1 MYLFAVSSVSVYAV
15 LTSGWASNSKYAFF
29 GAVRAAAQMISYEVS
44 IGLIIISTI
53 LCAGTLNLTELV
65 MAQEEIWFFI
75 PLFPAFC
82 MFFVSALAETNR
94 APFDMAEGESELV
107 SGFNTEYS
115 AMTFAM
121 FFLAEY
127 AHIILMGAMT
137 TLLFLGG

>member
-1 MYLFAVSSVSVYAV
+1 
-15 LTSGWASNSKYAFF
+15 
-29 GAVRAAAQMISYEVS
+29 
-44 IGLIIISTI
+44 
-53 LCAGTLNLTELV
+53 
-65 MAQEEIWFFI
+65 
-75 PLFPAFC
+75 
-82 MFFVSALAETNR
+82 
-94 APFDMAEGESELV
+94 MAEGESELV